1 MSYCRDY
8 NFKIARE
15 LIFIFFLLLIYTTS
29 MFPQEEEF
37 GMGLLLDDS
46 LYAES
51 PTAAPL
57 MRGDYIDLP
66 ATASLKLFS
75 PVPGNQGPFGTCA
88 GWSTGYAARTILE
101 ALKNN
106 WNKET
111 TDSNTFSPSF
121 IYNQIRQKK
130 GCYGGTSL
138 INALDVLRE
147 QGGVKLKDFGYEC
160 EREVTSLDKAKAFQ
174 YRIIEYRDITP
185 KGANKVLTVKK
196 SLAEGRPVVIAMDTP
211 FSFNNAKELWIPLE
225 DDYKNWSRGHAMT
238 VIGYDDN
245 KFGGSFE
252 IMNSWGTRWGKK
264 GFTWIRYNDFDFFCK
279 FAFEIIDK
287 RSPDP
292 EKFDL
297 SGSLLFRESN
307 GDSMFVSFKDE
318 HFIMN
323 KPYKSGTLFELII
336 SNNEPAYVYA
346 FSSDLTHKTY
356 KIFPFNDRMVAY
368 LPYRQ
373 NNIAIPDE
381 ESYNMLDET
390 TGTSYFCFLYSK
402 ESLNIDRIMKE
413 IEATDGSFWERIN
426 KVLDKKI
433 VDKDNIIYNYDD
445 KINFK
450 AKSKSKTVI
459 PVLVEINHI

>member
-1 MSYCRDY
+1 MSLSRYY
-8 NFKIARE
+8 SKIVGQLKVVVFLVLVYPA
-15 LIFIFFLLLIYTTS
+15 LILS
-29 MFPQEEEF
+29 QEKEF
-37 GMGLLLDDS
+37 GLGLLLDDS
-46 LYAES
+46 LYANS

-66 ATASLKLFS
+66 VATSLKLFT
-75 PVPGNQGPFGTCA
+75 PEPGNQGPYGTCA

-106 WNKET
+106 WNKKT

-121 IYNQIRQKK
+121 IYNQIRNSK
-130 GCYGGTSL
+130 GCNGGTDL
-138 INALDVLRE
+138 ISALDVLRE
-147 QGGVKLKDFGYEC
+147 QGEMKFTDFGYEC
-160 EREVTSLDKAKAFQ
+160 DREVTSLDKVKAFQ

-185 KGANKVLTVKK
+185 KGANKILTVKK
-196 SLAEGRPVVIAMDTP
+196 SLAEGRPVVVAMDIP

-225 DDYKNWSRGHAMT
+225 NDYKNWSRGHAIT
-238 VIGYDDN
+238 AIGYDDD
-245 KFGGSFE
+245 KFGGAFE
-252 IMNSWGTRWGKK
+252 IMNSWGTRWGKN
-264 GFTWIRYNDFDFFCK
+264 GFTWIKYNDFDFFCK
-279 FAFEIIDK
+279 IAFEIIDK
-287 RSPDP
+287 RSIDP

-307 GDSMFVSFKDE
+307 GDSMFVSFKDQ
-318 HFIMN
+318 HFVMR

-346 FSSDLTHKTY
+346 FSSDLTYKTY
-356 KIFPFNDRMVAY
+356 KIFPFNERMVAY

-390 TGTSYFCFLYSK
+390 TGISYFCFLYSK
-402 ESLNIDRIMKE
+402 ESLDIDRIMKE
-413 IEATDGSFWERIN
+413 VENTKGGFWERI
-426 KVLDKKI
+426 KI
-433 VDKDNIIYNYDD
+433 VLKDKMVDENNIVYDYND

-450 AKSKSKTVI
+450 AKSKGRTVV